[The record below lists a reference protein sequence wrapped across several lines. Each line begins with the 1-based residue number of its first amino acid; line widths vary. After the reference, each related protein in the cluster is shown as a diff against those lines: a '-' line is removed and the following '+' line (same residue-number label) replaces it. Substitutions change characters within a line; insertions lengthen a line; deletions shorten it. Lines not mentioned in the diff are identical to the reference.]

1 MKTAQLFLSVSLVL
15 GFFVSA
21 NAQTKSD
28 RNSTQVEISGQ
39 SARELFFALEKSG
52 AEMGTHTA
60 RITEYTLGNLY
71 CYADTDVSTKESD
84 FSCTI
89 TVGR

>member
-1 MKTAQLFLSVSLVL
+1 MKTTHLILSVSLVL

-39 SARELFFALEKSG
+39 SARNLFL
-52 AEMGTHTA
+52 
-60 RITEYTLGNLY
+60 R
-71 CYADTDVSTKESD
+71 
-84 FSCTI
+84 
-89 TVGR
+89 